1 MLFNLFIYK
10 WVYVLVVT
18 FNNGWYACTQNEV
31 TACESGNATGTKA
44 SKASELVVGSY
55 WIDSSTEFVILAS
68 NGIWEV
74 KPQDDMLML

>member
-1 MLFNLFIYK
+1 MFWLSHLIMDD
-10 WVYVLVVT
+10 LH
-18 FNNGWYACTQNEV
+18 V

-74 KPQDDMLML
+74 SPR